1 MDIVQK
7 CLIPLLVG
15 TVCSSG
21 ILDLTELNSVQYN
34 VQILDTPVSD
44 SPVTSDD
51 SDQGP
56 VMTMVNKDGQK
67 YRCSLPV
74 IPDTSEQ
81 DNKGEEETVPDIAKL
96 LSPMEEGPCMFKTKD
111 WWTYEVCYKN
121 TIR

>member
-1 MDIVQK
+1 MELVKK
-7 CLIPLLVG
+7 CLIPLFCG
-15 TVCSSG
+15 TVYSSG

-44 SPVTSDD
+44 SPVTSDQ
-51 SDQGP
+51 DQGP
-56 VMTMVNKDGQK
+56 VMTMVNKEGQK

-74 IPDTSEQ
+74 IPDKSEE

-96 LSPMEEGPCMFKTKD
+96 LSPLEDGPCMYKTKD

-121 TIR
+121 SIR